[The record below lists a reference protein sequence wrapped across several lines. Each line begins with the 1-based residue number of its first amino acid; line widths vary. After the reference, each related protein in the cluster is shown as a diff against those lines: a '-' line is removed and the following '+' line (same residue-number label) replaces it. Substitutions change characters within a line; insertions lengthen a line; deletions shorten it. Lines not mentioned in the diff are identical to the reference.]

1 MAYSK
6 RKLLKQALETAKTK
20 NLFFIEDIV
29 ALLPCDK
36 TTFYRHFPVESN
48 EYNAIKEVLEE
59 NKITVKSN
67 MRKKWYES
75 DNPSLQIS
83 LMKIIGTDE
92 EAHRLNGS
100 KQETTLKGDKENPI
114 QIDDEV
120 GRNKLIA
127 ELTAELSASGI
138 LTTKQ

>member
-1 MAYSK
+1 MAYNR
-6 RKLLKQALETAKTK
+6 RKIYKQALEKIK
-20 NLFFIEDIV
+20 SSNLFFIEDIV

-36 TTFYRHFPVESN
+36 TTFYRFFPTESN
-48 EYNAIKEVLEE
+48 EYNSIKELLEE

-100 KQETTLKGDKENPI
+100 KQETTLKGDKDHPI
-114 QIDDEV
+114 QFDDEI

-127 ELTAELSASGI
+127 ELSAELG
-138 LTTKQ
+138 LTKQ

>member
-1 MAYSK
+1 MAYNK
-6 RKLLKQALETAKTK
+6 KKILKQALETVKTK

-36 TTFYRHFPVESN
+36 TTFYRFFPPESN
-48 EYNAIKEVLEE
+48 EYNEIKELLEE
-59 NKITVKSN
+59 NKVTVKSN

-138 LTTKQ
+138 LTKQ